1 MMMVVFDDDGDSDDD
16 DGDEDGDDDDED
28 EDDDDDDGD
37 DDDDDDEGDDNDC
50 DSGKCMQ
57 VWFAALLRQWIAL
70 HRWWASLSGSEEGFW
85 NPRLST
91 ASQTLWRQFHR

>member
-16 DGDEDGDDDDED
+16 DVDEDGDEN
-28 EDDDDDDGD
+28 D

-70 HRWWASLSGSEEGFW
+70 HRWWALSRSEGAFW
-85 NPRLST
+85 NPRFGT

>member
-16 DGDEDGDDDDED
+16 DVDEDGDENDE
-28 EDDDDDDGD
+28 

-70 HRWWASLSGSEEGFW
+70 HRWWALSRSEGAFW
-85 NPRLST
+85 NPRFGT
-91 ASQTLWRQFHR
+91 ASQTLRRQFHR